1 MSEERRQLIEG
12 AIEDNVKA
20 IDNWIDSIAFNIKW
34 NITSKVADTALG
46 SSFKWAIDW
55 IWSLGDE

>member
-1 MSEERRQLIEG
+1 MSEERKQLIEG

-20 IDNWIDSIAFNIKW
+20 IDDWIDSIAFNIKW
-34 NITSKVADTALG
+34 NITSKVADSALG
-46 SSFKWAIDW
+46 NSFKWTIDW